1 MERLEK
7 IREFWEFQKKS
18 LQVPET
24 STITT
29 DPHVVEIIEL
39 LTQEKI
45 DNNLWR
51 ALNFNKK
58 NTEESYLFKIK
69 QKASKK

>member
-1 MERLEK
+1 MEKLER

-18 LQVPET
+18 LEVPES

-39 LTQEKI
+39 LTQEHI
-45 DNNLWR
+45 DKTL
-51 ALNFNKK
+51 
-58 NTEESYLFKIK
+58 
-69 QKASKK
+69 